1 MIKNLI
7 SKILFSFPIALFF
20 GTGIFVS
27 SDIIQPSYFK
37 NLETYYP
44 YFIVATIIGYTS
56 VFLASS
62 YISNCE
68 NKIKSYSLMVVYM
81 IVEGL
86 FALLAINT
94 YYGDSKVPLIRQVSS
109 MCLPLV
115 FSLFYFM
122 SIIENKK
129 NEKTVKQFR
138 NESEIFKDF
147 DDLESSK
154 RNI

>member
-1 MIKNLI
+1 
-7 SKILFSFPIALFF
+7 
-20 GTGIFVS
+20 
-27 SDIIQPSYFK
+27 
-37 NLETYYP
+37 
-44 YFIVATIIGYTS
+44 
-56 VFLASS
+56 
-62 YISNCE
+62 
-68 NKIKSYSLMVVYM
+68 MVVYM